1 MRPIAVTLAFLASCS
16 EYEIAKYDGVD
27 VFYQDPPAAVDVL
40 IVVDNSGS
48 MAPFQEKLATEF
60 DGFVSYFESAQ
71 VDYQVAVTTT
81 AVAPSIPYGDCTPAI
96 IDDLPAPGEIVD
108 GTIITAETPDAD
120 DVFADLVSVGTC
132 GSASEMG
139 LEAAWIAL
147 GIKGDDENAAFL
159 RNNAML
165 SVLIVS
171 DEQDS
176 SPRPVHEYLND
187 IQTQVKDPDIRDSF
201 NLSGFVVTEVD
212 NCEGDQAMNARVG
225 TRYLE
230 GIEQTSGVKADIC
243 ADDYTARIEDLSI
256 RAARMLDTFY
266 LSKTPDV
273 SSIVVEINDE
283 EWPCQDGAWTY
294 QEVPNPDGD
303 DGLVPAI
310 VFERTSVPPPAST
323 ILVSYYGGGGDPIDF
338 CSEETTG
345 TVP

>member
-1 MRPIAVTLAFLASCS
+1 MRPLAFALAFLVGCT
-16 EYEIAKYDGVD
+16 EYEITKFDGVD
-27 VFYQDPPAAVDVL
+27 VFYQDPPASVDVL

-48 MAPFQEKLATEF
+48 MQPFQEKLATEF
-60 DGFVSYFESAQ
+60 DGFVTYFESAG

-81 AVAPSIPYGDCTPAI
+81 AVAPSIAYGACTPAI
-96 IDDLPAPGEIVD
+96 INDLPAPGEIVD
-108 GTIITAETPDAD
+108 GTIITADTPDAD
-120 DVFADLVSVGTC
+120 QVFADLVSVGTC

-147 GIKGDDENAAFL
+147 GIKGNDENEAFL
-159 RNNAML
+159 RDNAML

-187 IQTQVKDPDIRDSF
+187 FQSQVKDPDVRDSF

-212 NCEGDQAMNARVG
+212 NCEGEQAMNARVG
-225 TRYLE
+225 TRYIE
-230 GIEQTSGVKADIC
+230 GIEQTSGIQADIC

-256 RAARMLDTFY
+256 RAARMVDTFY

-273 SSIVVEINDE
+273 SSIIVEVNDE
-283 EWPCQDGAWTY
+283 EWLCQDGAWTY
-294 QEVPNPDGD
+294 EEVANPDGD

-310 VFERTSVPPPAST
+310 VFDRTTLPPPAST
-323 ILVSYYGGGGDPIDF
+323 ILVSYFSGGGDPIDF
-338 CSEETTG
+338 CAEEASG